1 MKSSLQGMRTLAA
14 GAAAVAM
21 TAFCSAQAMAQEVL
35 GQPTPK
41 GIGLQP
47 AAAPLKESAIFFHN
61 GILMPIITAITLFVA
76 ALLVWVIVR
85 YNRRANPVP
94 AKFSHNTVVE
104 VIWTLVPVL
113 ILVFIAI
120 FSFRLLFQYNDMPR
134 PDLTVKAVGYQ
145 WYWGYE
151 YPDHEVGEFISN
163 MLPEDEAHAA
173 GVPYRLAATE
183 PMVVPVGK
191 TVRVLVTGAD
201 VIHAFALPAFGLKID
216 AIPGRVNET
225 WFRAEKEGV
234 YYGQCSELCG
244 VDHAFMPIEIRVVS
258 QPEFEAW
265 VAGKGGNPAGLAATT
280 AVEATAPAANEATVA
295 AAAEGEAA
303 AEEGAEAAAPQATAA
318 PADAAAAN

>member
-1 MKSSLQGMRTLAA
+1 MAA

-134 PDLTVKAVGYQ
+134 PDLRLRRSA
-145 WYWGYE
+145 
-151 YPDHEVGEFISN
+151 IS
-163 MLPEDEAHAA
+163 
-173 GVPYRLAATE
+173 G
-183 PMVVPVGK
+183 
-191 TVRVLVTGAD
+191 TGATN
-201 VIHAFALPAFGLKID
+201 
-216 AIPGRVNET
+216 IPTTRSASSSPT
-225 WFRAEKEGV
+225 CCRKTRRRLRACPIAWPPPSRWWFRWARR
-234 YYGQCSELCG
+234 CG
-244 VDHAFMPIEIRVVS
+244 CWS
-258 QPEFEAW
+258 
-265 VAGKGGNPAGLAATT
+265 PAPT
-280 AVEATAPAANEATVA
+280 
-295 AAAEGEAA
+295 
-303 AEEGAEAAAPQATAA
+303 
-318 PADAAAAN
+318 